1 MLIAPRHPQRGPEIA
16 SLAKDLSQSCLLRS
30 SLNGKGVESAR
41 SDILILDSI
50 GELAHV
56 YGIADLVFMG
66 GSLVPTGGQNVIEA
80 AAFGKPIL
88 FGPHMENFREI
99 AKAFTDSYAALQVN
113 SAAELEAK
121 LRDLLDD
128 THARQWLG
136 RNARKVIRD
145 NQGALNRTLQLI
157 TQYLPN

>member
-1 MLIAPRHPQRGPEIA
+1 MLIAPRHPQRGSEILN
-16 SLAKDLSQSCLLRS
+16 LAEDLSQRCLLRS
-30 SLNGKGVESAR
+30 GLNGGSEESAR

-88 FGPHMENFREI
+88 FGPHMENVRDI
-99 AKAFTDSYAALQVN
+99 A
-113 SAAELEAK
+113 
-121 LRDLLDD
+121 RP
-128 THARQWLG
+128 
-136 RNARKVIRD
+136 
-145 NQGALNRTLQLI
+145 
-157 TQYLPN
+157 LPTAMQHCK